1 MVDQPASL
9 PDHLLRLHLCA
20 FLLHTKQQQLT
31 CVYWRV
37 GLVLCSSDVTAFRG
51 NATYSLTHTTHSH
64 NTDLLNTL
72 IYRPLTYPHIQASY
86 IHSHTG
92 LLHTLIYRP
101 LTYTHIQAS
110 YIPSYTGLLHTQC
123 SPLTSSGHTGHQ
135 GHCTC
140 AQWHGVSPSPH
151 SSLSPA
157 HPMGK

>member
-64 NTDLLNTL
+64 NTDLLHTL

-86 IHSHTG
+86 IPSYTG

-101 LTYTHIQAS
+101 LTYPHIQAS
-110 YIPSYTGLLHTQC
+110 YIPSYTGLLHTLIYR
-123 SPLTSSGHTGHQ
+123 PLTYPHIQASYI
-135 GHCTC
+135 
-140 AQWHGVSPSPH
+140 PS
-151 SSLSPA
+151 A
-157 HPMGK
+157 HL